1 VNSVKYYQAITLA
14 LQVEMRSDPDVV
26 VIGEDVGHA
35 QGIYAQTKGLVDE
48 FGPARVLDAPDGELG
63 YLGVGVGAALTGLRP
78 VIEISFADFF
88 PVSMDQ
94 LVNQAAKIRY
104 MSGGQVAVPLTVLSF
119 GGGAV
124 RAGPQHSGTF
134 EAWLGSMPGLRVATP
149 AVPAD
154 VAGLIRT
161 AIRDDN
167 PVVVIMHKA
176 LLQLRGDVPDGVPPV
191 PFGAARLCRP
201 GRDVTLV
208 GWSGSVGRCERA
220 AEILAEESIDAEVI
234 DLRSIQPLDVES
246 VLDSVRRT
254 HRLVIAQET
263 TMFCGVGAELA
274 ASVIS
279 EGFDELDA
287 PIVRVGPPFTPQ
299 PYSPPMEDA
308 FLPSAE
314 RIADAVRKVVA

>member
-1 VNSVKYYQAITLA
+1 
-14 LQVEMRSDPDVV
+14 
-26 VIGEDVGHA
+26 
-35 QGIYAQTKGLVDE
+35 
-48 FGPARVLDAPDGELG
+48 
-63 YLGVGVGAALTGLRP
+63 
-78 VIEISFADFF
+78 
-88 PVSMDQ
+88 
-94 LVNQAAKIRY
+94 
-104 MSGGQVAVPLTVLSF
+104 
-119 GGGAV
+119 
-124 RAGPQHSGTF
+124 
-134 EAWLGSMPGLRVATP
+134 
-149 AVPAD
+149 
-154 VAGLIRT
+154 
-161 AIRDDN
+161 
-167 PVVVIMHKA
+167 
-176 LLQLRGDVPDGVPPV
+176 
-191 PFGAARLCRP
+191 LCRP

-246 VLDSVRRT
+246 VLESVRRT